1 MQFESFEAFLAMG
14 GYAFYVWSAFGV
26 TLVTMLVI
34 AINSYRQHR
43 KLLREV
49 VNEQRR
55 MARIKDARAKK
66 RVSVS
71 KESEKV

>member
-1 MQFESFEAFLAMG
+1 
-14 GYAFYVWSAFGV
+14 
-26 TLVTMLVI
+26 MLVI